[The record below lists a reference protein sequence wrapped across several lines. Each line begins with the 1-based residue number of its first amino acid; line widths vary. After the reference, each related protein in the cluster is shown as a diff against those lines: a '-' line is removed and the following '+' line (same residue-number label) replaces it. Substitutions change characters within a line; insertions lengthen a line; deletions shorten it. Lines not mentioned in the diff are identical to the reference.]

1 MGSYQAIYAVKSVVN
16 ENCAILS
23 DGTFFHSALK
33 LSMLINLLCVQDYST
48 TSLEFSDVESLVSDS
63 VGRQSEDE
71 IDWTESRHHGT
82 EELTL
87 DRQPVGFVEFTPAN
101 TDDDRV
107 DERTRQSRS
116 VNNNNNNN
124 NNNADDF

>member
-1 MGSYQAIYAVKSVVN
+1 MLVMPSNLLSMNIVLFCPVVF
-16 ENCAILS
+16 C
-23 DGTFFHSALK
+23 HSALK
-33 LSMLINLLCVQDYST
+33 LHRLLCVQDYST

-71 IDWTESRHHGT
+71 IDWSESRHHGAQ

-101 TDDDRV
+101 ADDDRV